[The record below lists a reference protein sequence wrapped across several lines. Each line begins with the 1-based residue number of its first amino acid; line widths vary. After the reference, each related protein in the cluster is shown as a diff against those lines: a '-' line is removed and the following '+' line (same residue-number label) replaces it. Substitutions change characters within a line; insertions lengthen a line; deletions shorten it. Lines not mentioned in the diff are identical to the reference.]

1 MAVLI
6 SLLVIVAAVYLLAVI
21 TDAFFIESLDQLAKK
36 WGLPNNVAGASLMAM
51 GSSAPELA
59 IALFAVF
66 LGGKHSD
73 VGIGTIVGSAV
84 FNILVITGASALAR
98 PVKVT
103 LKVVFRDCVVYI
115 SGVILLLST
124 FADGKITVLES
135 CLFLLLYGVY
145 IFLLFQWN
153 RFFPEEEPDLDVAE
167 AVEKAHTAEIERPNL
182 WSRLN
187 WFVTVSIGKLM
198 GDPRVSYVRAFVVS
212 IVCIAGLSWALV
224 EAAVMLAGALKIP
237 PVIVALTILAAGTSA
252 PDLISSLIVARQGRG
267 DMAVA
272 NAVGSNVFDILIGLG
287 LPWLLTIGLRQAGV
301 LQGGSVVLV
310 GTKDLWLSA
319 CMLLGTV
326 LILLVFLATGRKLTR
341 LEGGLLV
348 ALYVAYCVWT
358 WLQGTGAA

>member
-1 MAVLI
+1 
-6 SLLVIVAAVYLLAVI
+6 
-21 TDAFFIESLDQLAKK
+21 
-36 WGLPNNVAGASLMAM
+36 
-51 GSSAPELA
+51 
-59 IALFAVF
+59 
-66 LGGKHSD
+66 
-73 VGIGTIVGSAV
+73 
-84 FNILVITGASALAR
+84 
-98 PVKVT
+98 
-103 LKVVFRDCVVYI
+103 
-115 SGVILLLST
+115 
-124 FADGKITVLES
+124 
-135 CLFLLLYGVY
+135 
-145 IFLLFQWN
+145 
-153 RFFPEEEPDLDVAE
+153 
-167 AVEKAHTAEIERPNL
+167 
-182 WSRLN
+182 
-187 WFVTVSIGKLM
+187 M

-326 LILLVFLATGRKLTR
+326 LILLIFLATGRKLTR